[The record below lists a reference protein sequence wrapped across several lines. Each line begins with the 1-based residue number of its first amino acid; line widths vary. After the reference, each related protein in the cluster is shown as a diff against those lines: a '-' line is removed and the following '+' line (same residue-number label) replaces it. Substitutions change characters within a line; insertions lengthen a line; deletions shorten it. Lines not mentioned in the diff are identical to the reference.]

1 MLTKRLNTIVLSAIT
16 LASGVFCSCTGSEKE
31 EVFAIMVTDVGGIN
45 DQAFNQAAYEDGLMR
60 MEKELKVNVKYIDST
75 QNADYLSN
83 INKAA
88 DQEPKIVWGVGNKL
102 VDAMEESAKNYKDQQ
117 YGLIDYTYP
126 TVNPNIISISF
137 KDNESA
143 FLLGYLAA
151 SLSKTGKLGFVGG
164 IESDTIDKFEFGF
177 KAGAA
182 CWVQENNK
190 DIKVSAQYA
199 NSFTDQT
206 KGKDIANKMYA
217 DGCDII
223 YSAAG
228 AVWLGV
234 LESSKEHDLYFMG
247 ADRDQT
253 SVDPQHI
260 LACSLKNIGNVM
272 FDTSKSIYEQKE
284 QKIIGE
290 NRNLGLNDNAVG
302 IAFGSNELIT
312 DEVKGKIEELKNKI
326 MSSEFTIPYDRA
338 SYNEFV
344 AQLGK

>member
-1 MLTKRLNTIVLSAIT
+1 MLTKRLNTVVFSAVT
-16 LASGVFCSCTGSEKE
+16 LASCVFGGCANSQKK
-31 EVFAIMVTDVGGIN
+31 EVFAVMVTDVGGIT

-60 MEKELKVNVKYIDST
+60 IEKELKVNVKYIDST

-102 VDAMEESAKNYKDQQ
+102 ADAMEESAKNNKNQQ

-137 KDNESA
+137 KDNESS
-143 FLLGYLAA
+143 FLVGYLAA
-151 SLSKTGKLGFVGG
+151 ALSQTGKLGFIGG
-164 IESDTIDKFEFGF
+164 IESDTIDRFEWGY
-177 KAGAA
+177 KAGAKYYA
-182 CWVQENNK
+182 QENNR
-190 DIKVSAQYA
+190 DIIVSAQYA
-199 NSFTDQT
+199 NSFTDQA

-228 AVWLGV
+228 AVGLGV
-234 LESSKEHDLYFMG
+234 LESSKEHNLYFMG

-253 SVDPQHI
+253 AKDPQHI

-272 FDTSKSIYEQKE
+272 FDTSKSIYNQKE
-284 QKIIGE
+284 PKLIGE
-290 NRNLGLNDNAVG
+290 NRNLGLSDNAVG
-302 IAFGSNELIT
+302 IAFGSNKLIT
-312 DEVKGKIEELKNKI
+312 DEIKNKIEELKNKI
-326 MSSEFTIPYDRA
+326 ISNEFTIPYDKT
-338 SYNEFV
+338 SYNEFI
-344 AQLGK
+344 AKLGK

>member
-1 MLTKRLNTIVLSAIT
+1 MLTKRLNTVILSAVI
-16 LASGVFCSCTGSEKE
+16 LASCVFGGCASSEKK
-31 EVFAIMVTDVGGIN
+31 EVFAVMVTDVGGIT

-60 MEKELKVNVKYIDST
+60 MERELKVDVKYIDST

-102 VDAMEESAKNYKDQQ
+102 ADAIEESAKNNKNQQ

-143 FLLGYLAA
+143 FLVGYLAA
-151 SLSKTGKLGFVGG
+151 SLSKTSKLGFIGG
-164 IESDTIDKFEFGF
+164 IESDNIDRFEWGY
-177 KAGAA
+177 KAGANYYA
-182 CWVQENNK
+182 QKNNK
-190 DIKVSAQYA
+190 DITVYAQYA

-228 AVWLGV
+228 AVWLGI

-253 SVDPQHI
+253 AVDPQHI
-260 LACSLKNIGNVM
+260 LACSLKNIGNAM
-272 FDTSKSIYEQKE
+272 FDTSKNIYDQKE
-284 QKIIGE
+284 PKLIGE
-290 NRNLGLNDNAVG
+290 NRNLGLGDNAVG
-302 IAFGSNELIT
+302 IAFGPSKLIT
-312 DEVKGKIEELKNKI
+312 DEVKNKIEELKNKI
-326 MSSEFTIPYDRA
+326 ISNEFTIPYNKA
-338 SYNEFV
+338 SYNEFI
-344 AQLGK
+344 ANLSK